1 MRLVY
6 INVSPYSLL
15 NDNGDLKYPE
25 ELTESSPSPKR
36 SFFQALHSISS
47 LLLRMHAFTK
57 LMPLAL
63 GALAD
68 ALPGQLQERTGSQ
81 FTDTVRIYR

>member
-1 MRLVY
+1 MY
-6 INVSPYSLL
+6 ITVSPYSLL
-15 NDNGDLKYPE
+15 NDNGDLKYSE
-25 ELTESSPSPKR
+25 ELTESSPSSKG

-47 LLLRMHAFTK
+47 LLFKMHAFTK

-63 GALAD
+63 GALAA

-81 FTDTVRIYR
+81 FTDTVRIYL